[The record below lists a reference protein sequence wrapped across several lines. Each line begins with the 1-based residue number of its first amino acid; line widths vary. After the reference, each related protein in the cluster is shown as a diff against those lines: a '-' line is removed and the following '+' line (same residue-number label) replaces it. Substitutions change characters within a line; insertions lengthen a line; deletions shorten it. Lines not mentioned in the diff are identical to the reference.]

1 MATVPTQNPGGT
13 FRRNLRTE
21 KDARDM
27 WGGEPPNSRTSD
39 RGDLTRTK
47 THRGE
52 PHDADTPGAHTSPAK
67 GGKGYGGHRDSPSV
81 WLYHSLCL
89 EFHQACVYPKFS
101 HTQEGGFSTCQQQQ
115 PQRRGAC
122 RGRPSTFSRVPII
135 PRDDDWPAS
144 QDCEADALCL
154 EWQGLGH
161 WPGHR
166 TRSQPSSLCHP
177 VSVGRSS
184 QSCGPGG
191 HTCCLGRPFQEE
203 ALGPSALSV
212 FLSCRFPR
220 AP

>member
-27 WGGEPPNSRTSD
+27 WWGEPPNSRTSD

-101 HTQEGGFSTCQQQQ
+101 HTQEGGFSTCQQ
-115 PQRRGAC
+115 
-122 RGRPSTFSRVPII
+122 
-135 PRDDDWPAS
+135 
-144 QDCEADALCL
+144 
-154 EWQGLGH
+154 
-161 WPGHR
+161 
-166 TRSQPSSLCHP
+166 RSQNGEERAEGGHLPSP
-177 VSVGRSS
+177 VFRLYQGMTIGLHLRTVRQTHCVWNGKGEAT
-184 QSCGPGG
+184 GPG
-191 HTCCLGRPFQEE
+191 TELGASLPPY
-203 ALGPSALSV
+203 AIL
-212 FLSCRFPR
+212 
-220 AP
+220 